1 MTVIENYSDLSRKI
15 AETQFELD
23 RSGLSRQGFIVQV
36 EISIKTYNKL
46 SSNYWNYFQKSN
58 HDDSPDRIFG
68 IPYTITQDT
77 DRALI
82 AKEIEE

>member
-1 MTVIENYSDLSRKI
+1 MTVIENYSDLGRKI

-23 RSGLSRQGFIVQV
+23 RSGLSRQGFIVQA

-46 SSNYWNYFQKSN
+46 SSNYWSFFQKSN
-58 HDDSPDRIFG
+58 HDDSPDRICG

-77 DRALI
+77 DRILI
-82 AKEIEE
+82 AKEIE